1 MAGSA
6 LASDAA
12 VSTDYQTHLITI
24 TACPPSVTNCPA
36 RSMTSSVIT
45 SVVSQPASTAYS
57 TKVHTITSCAP
68 DVTNCPAHSTV
79 RSTQT
84 YPVSMPTKPAG
95 PPTSNLYPSPS
106 NNKTNVA
113 PSVVPSGP
121 VGGNPPEA
129 SEPAETEP
137 VETEPAETEPAETE
151 PVETETSEPTET
163 EAPVCQSSTVT
174 AITKSYTTVLTSVE
188 YSTIEAPC
196 ATGVPPQGPSGTVT
210 VPAVTPPVSTQALPR
225 PGGNNT
231 ITLTGGASSMAGS
244 AMLAAGAGLVAV
256 MLA

>member
-6 LASDAA
+6 LATDAGL
-12 VSTDYQTHLITI
+12 STDYQTHLITI

-45 SVVSQPASTAYS
+45 SILSESASTAYS

-68 DVTNCPAHSTV
+68 DVTDCPAHSTV
-79 RSTQT
+79 MSTQT
-84 YPVSMPTKPAG
+84 YPVSIPTMPAG
-95 PPTSNLYPSPS
+95 PPSSMLYPSPS
-106 NNKTNVA
+106 SNKTNVG
-113 PSVVPSGP
+113 PSAVPSGP
-121 VGGNPPEA
+121 VGGNSPEA
-129 SEPAETEP
+129 SEPVETEP
-137 VETEPAETEPAETE
+137 VETEPVETE
-151 PVETETSEPTET
+151 PVETEPSQSTET
-163 EAPVCQSSTVT
+163 QAPVCQGSSVT

-196 ATGVPPQGPSGTVT
+196 ATGVPPQGPSGTVS
-210 VPAVTPPVSTQALPR
+210 VPVVTPPVPTQAIPP

-231 ITLTGGASSMAGS
+231 IPPPITAGASSVAGS
-244 AMLAAGAGLVAV
+244 VLFAAGAGLVAV